1 MAHDTTHDTH
11 AGGGGGGGQLAVNER
26 LREALE
32 EEDGSITLPHEIMAG
47 GGAGFCQVIATNPME
62 IGTCT
67 HLGARDPLTRRTHA
81 FVVSCA
87 VCRVSCR
94 VPCVSCRVSCVVCAQ

>member
-1 MAHDTTHDTH
+1 M
-11 AGGGGGGGQLAVNER
+11 NER

-62 IGTCT
+62 IGTST
-67 HLGARDPLTRRTHA
+67 HLGARDPLTRRTHV
-81 FVVSCA
+81 FV
-87 VCRVSCR
+87 VCRVSC
-94 VPCVSCRVSCVVCAQ
+94 VACRVSCVVCVQ

>member
-1 MAHDTTHDTH
+1 VWGVYASHRAHTV
-11 AGGGGGGGQLAVNER
+11 GGEQLAVNER

-62 IGTCT
+62 IGTWS
-67 HLGARDPLTRRTHA
+67 LARALSHSGGERALTRVRA
-81 FVVSCA
+81 
-87 VCRVSCR
+87 
-94 VPCVSCRVSCVVCAQ
+94 

>member
-1 MAHDTTHDTH
+1 
-11 AGGGGGGGQLAVNER
+11 VNER

-62 IGTCT
+62 IGTPT
-67 HLGARDPLTRRTHA
+67 DLGPTPLTPGAALTRLC
-81 FVVSCA
+81 VGVVCVSC
-87 VCRVSCR
+87 VCRVC
-94 VPCVSCRVSCVVCAQ
+94 VVCVSCVSCMCSEN

>member
-1 MAHDTTHDTH
+1 VVR
-11 AGGGGGGGQLAVNER
+11 GGQLAVNER

-62 IGTCT
+62 IGTST
-67 HLGARDPLTRRTHA
+67 DLGPTPLTRRTHA
-81 FVVSCA
+81 FVCRCRVSVSCVSC
-87 VCRVSCR
+87 VCRV
-94 VPCVSCRVSCVVCAQ
+94 VSCMCSEN